1 MLVLSEDCSKSFHLL
16 LALLDEITVRDSL
29 QLGGASVLEA
39 RWQHRSVNDV
49 ALFVSTKHMVELVD
63 SFIEKVSEEN
73 WIDRGIK
80 IEQIFG
86 VSGVL
91 GYTPHGQ
98 FSIFGSPNVF
108 KTARS
113 DEDVEGSGV
122 FAQRTAEI
130 LIRKIRARM
139 IRTSHY
145 YSRDAYDI
153 VVASLYVPEEFK
165 LVLDKLTPV
174 EINAL
179 KFDQQR
185 DDVYIKDLEELIQ
198 PAFPQIVENL
208 QSYLFDVLTQRTSR
222 EDLLRILN
230 LDLHFPE

>member
-1 MLVLSEDCSKSFHLL
+1 MLVLSEDCSKSLHLL

-29 QLGGASVLEA
+29 HLGGASVLEA
-39 RWQHRSVNDV
+39 RWQHRLVKDV
-49 ALFVSTKHMVELVD
+49 ALFVSAKHMVELLD
-63 SFIEKVSEEN
+63 SFIKKVNEEN

-86 VSGVL
+86 VSGVI
-91 GYTPHGQ
+91 GCTPHGQ
-98 FSIFGSPNVF
+98 FSIFGSPSVF
-108 KTARS
+108 ERACS
-113 DEDVEGSGV
+113 NEDVEGTGIY
-122 FAQRTAEI
+122 AQRTAEI

-139 IRTSHY
+139 IRTAVY
-145 YSRDAYDI
+145 YSRDAYDV
-153 VVASLYVPEEFK
+153 VVACLYAPDEFK

-174 EINAL
+174 ETNAL
-179 KFDQQR
+179 EFDQQR

-222 EDLLRILN
+222 EDLLRIL
-230 LDLHFPE
+230 DLHRHFPK